1 MYFKKNWD
9 YKHGR
14 KKQQRN
20 DMGQSSKFWA
30 DTIPGILHSPYKL
43 QTEYTARIMNT
54 RNIMQLQI
62 KLISKHLFNLL
73 NYVTSANGCFSACLQ
88 HSPFYFEVIFKEWQW
103 QCTFKYG
110 DFIYLEV
117 GSICL
122 FFKMLFKKNST
133 LPHVFQL
140 TFGTQFCDNLVSQVS
155 GEARLY
161 SDGHQETASSWSLEY
176 ESLSETKVIKKW

>member
-20 DMGQSSKFWA
+20 DMGQSSKFRA

-122 FFKMLFKKNST
+122 FFKMLLKKKI
-133 LPHVFQL
+133 QL
-140 TFGTQFCDNLVSQVS
+140 CLMCFNL
-155 GEARLY
+155 RLV
-161 SDGHQETASSWSLEY
+161 HSSVITWCHRSLERLVY
-176 ESLSETKVIKKW
+176 TLMDTRKQLPLGLWSMSHYLRQR